1 MKYISL
7 LLLLFLSTTVASEET
22 VLFGILRLGTD
33 SYTERIKGISTLILE
48 AVKRTN
54 IDLKFSPDKISLDTN
69 IFNYPFLVVTGN
81 SGFTLDEERAKLLR
95 DYLQLGGTLFID
107 NSGGVKGNT
116 FDLSLRREF
125 KKVFPENSFEA
136 IPANHVLFRTFY
148 LLKSPSGRV
157 IAQPFLEGLKIS
169 GRYAVIYSMNDL
181 FGAIARDEQGRWLY
195 DVYPGG
201 ERQREF
207 SIRLGINILMYA
219 ITLDYKDDQVHRP
232 FILRREGR

>member
-1 MKYISL
+1 M
-7 LLLLFLSTTVASEET
+7 STPLVSEET
-22 VLFGILRLGTD
+22 VPIGVLRLG
-33 SYTERIKGISTLILE
+33 SEGYTERIKGITTLVLE
-48 AVKRTN
+48 TVKRTN
-54 IDLKFSPDKISLDTN
+54 IDLKSLQDKVPLSTD
-69 IFNYPFLVVTGN
+69 IFNYPFLVITGN
-81 SGFTLDEERAKLLR
+81 SGFTLDEEKSKLLR

-107 NSGGVKGNT
+107 NSGGVKGNA
-116 FDLSLRREF
+116 FDLSLRKEF
-125 KKVFPENSFEA
+125 KKVFPDGNFET
-136 IPANHVLFRTFY
+136 IPVNHVLFRTFY
-148 LLKSPSGRV
+148 LLKSPSGRI

-181 FGAIARDEQGRWLY
+181 FGALARDEQGRWLY